1 MTSKILSSLILIS
14 SFFLASCQKEYTL
27 SQIGEKNILPI
38 VVSKWNNTLLGTV
51 FKVENIYVTA
61 YHTVRDDSAKIH
73 IKNQKNC
80 RVYDRD
86 KKKDIV
92 WISCGENSENPH
104 KKIYPHLTK
113 IWKYILIPVY
123 RKNKIQYM
131 TGKIIENSAII
142 NSIDSYGNQYTL
154 SGIVLTDVSLKAG
167 DSGAPI
173 FEKDSGRWVGV
184 IHTQ

>member
-1 MTSKILSSLILIS
+1 
-14 SFFLASCQKEYTL
+14 
-27 SQIGEKNILPI
+27 
-38 VVSKWNNTLLGTV
+38 
-51 FKVENIYVTA
+51 
-61 YHTVRDDSAKIH
+61 
-73 IKNQKNC
+73 
-80 RVYDRD
+80 
-86 KKKDIV
+86 
-92 WISCGENSENPH
+92 
-104 KKIYPHLTK
+104 
-113 IWKYILIPVY
+113 
-123 RKNKIQYM
+123 M